1 MIRGRTEGRKER
13 GKIGTA
19 SQRTEWL
26 MMISYLLLVFTS
38 WWRLIDYQDLRFT
51 RPVPTIHSRTA
62 PYCTVHLIPTI
73 FLVAANGTYDLLHSS
88 PTLVK
93 AYNARTVIY
102 TIFTLSL
109 PWSLFRC
116 MYVRIHMRL
125 NISTSA
131 SNHYHLFCLSTVS
144 WLITSHPLCFLI
156 YPTPQGLGD
165 SRYRRWPGL
174 PFPYGKNVID
184 RKSVV

>member
-1 MIRGRTEGRKER
+1 
-13 GKIGTA
+13 
-19 SQRTEWL
+19 

-51 RPVPTIHSRTA
+51 RPVLTTHSRTA

-73 FLVAANGTYDLLHSS
+73 FLVAVNGTYDLLHSS

-93 AYNARTVIY
+93 ASNALTVIY

-116 MYVRIHMRL
+116 MYVRTHLRL

-131 SNHYHLFCLSTVS
+131 THSQSLSPLCLSTVS
-144 WLITSHPLCFLI
+144 CLITSHPLYFLI

-174 PFPYGKNVID
+174 PFPYGKNVIQE
-184 RKSVV
+184 SVSISL

>member
-1 MIRGRTEGRKER
+1 
-13 GKIGTA
+13 
-19 SQRTEWL
+19 

-62 PYCTVHLIPTI
+62 PYRTVYLTPTV
-73 FLVAANGTYDLLHSS
+73 FLVAANGIYDLLHSS

-93 AYNARTVIY
+93 AYNALTVIY

-116 MYVRIHMRL
+116 MYVRTLMRL
-125 NISTSA
+125 NISNPPPIIITSFV
-131 SNHYHLFCLSTVS
+131 SLLSHGWLLLILCIFLSTPPHRDWV
-144 WLITSHPLCFLI
+144 IAVTDAGQASHFHMVRMLLKSQCILVCNISIFIWILP
-156 YPTPQGLGD
+156 Y
-165 SRYRRWPGL
+165 L
-174 PFPYGKNVID
+174 PF
-184 RKSVV
+184 